1 MVVLVALDRQIKSSI
16 QWLSRRF
23 IFSSPD
29 DETEQGHHTEF
40 TLWATYSVM
49 NTLIFYQ
56 FSVTCIAL
64 NQKQLSSQCKS
75 VKLLFVSV
83 KKFKYI

>member
-1 MVVLVALDRQIKSSI
+1 MVVLVSLDPYLQIKSSI
-16 QWLSRRF
+16 QWLSRQF
-23 IFSSPD
+23 VFSSPD
-29 DETEQGHHTEF
+29 DEAEQGHHTDF

-49 NTLIFYQ
+49 NTLIFIQ

-75 VKLLFVSV
+75 VSRP
-83 KKFKYI
+83 YQ